1 MNIFEVAARQKL
13 RFESPK
19 GLLSLEDLW
28 DLPLT
33 SATGK
38 ANLDDIALGLHQGL
52 KNTAEVVSFV
62 DDDKAKPD
70 AVIQLKFDLVKH
82 IIETRKKENA
92 AALAA
97 KDRAETKQRLLEV
110 LAKKRDSNLEAMSEE
125 DLLKKL
131 AEL

>member
-19 GLLSLEDLW
+19 GLLSIEDLW

-52 KNTAEVVSFV
+52 KNTAEIVSFV

-82 IIETRKKENA
+82 VIETRKKENA

-97 KDRAETKQRLLEV
+97 KDKAETKQRLLEI

-131 AEL
+131 SEL

>member
-1 MNIFEVAARQKL
+1 MFDIATRQKL

-19 GLLSLEDLW
+19 GLLSIEDLW

-38 ANLDDIALGLHQGL
+38 ANLDEIALTLHHQL
-52 KNTAEVVSFV
+52 KNTADVVSFV

-70 AVIQLKFDLVKH
+70 AVIQLKFNLVKH
-82 IIETRKKENA
+82 IIELRKKENA
-92 AALAA
+92 EALAA
-97 KDRAETKQRLLEV
+97 RDRAETKQRLLAA
-110 LAKKRDSNLEAMSEE
+110 LAKKREAAVDTMSEE
-125 DLLKKL
+125 DLLKKI

>member
-1 MNIFEVAARQKL
+1 MNIFEAAVRQKL

-19 GLLSLEDLW
+19 GLLSIEDLW

-33 SATGK
+33 STAGK

-52 KNTAEVVSFV
+52 KNTAEIVSFV

-82 IIETRKKENA
+82 VIETRKKENA
-92 AALAA
+92 ATLAA
-97 KDRAETKQRLLEV
+97 KDKAETKQRLLEV

-125 DLLKKL
+125 DLRKKL

>member
-1 MNIFEVAARQKL
+1 MFEAATRQKL

-19 GLLSLEDLW
+19 GLLSIEDLW

-33 SATGK
+33 SATGR
-38 ANLDDIALGLHQGL
+38 ANLDQIALDLHSQL
-52 KNTAEVVSFV
+52 KSTADVVSFV
-62 DDDKAKPD
+62 DDATKSDP
-70 AVIQLKFDLVKH
+70 VIQLQFDVVKH
-82 IIETRKKENA
+82 VIETRKKENA
-92 AALAA
+92 EAVAA

>member
-1 MNIFEVAARQKL
+1 MFEQAARQKL

-19 GLLSLEDLW
+19 GLLSVEDLW

-33 SATGK
+33 SATGR
-38 ANLDDIALGLHQGL
+38 ANLDSIALDLHQQL
-52 KNTAEVVSFV
+52 KGAADVVSFV
-62 DDDKAKPD
+62 DDTAKADP
-70 AVIQLKFDLVKH
+70 VVQLRFEIVKH
-82 IIETRKKENA
+82 VISTRKKENA
-92 AALAA
+92 EALAA
-97 KDRAETKQRLLEV
+97 KDKAETKQRLLEV

>member
-1 MNIFEVAARQKL
+1 MFDIATRQKF
-13 RFESPK
+13 RFDSPK
-19 GLLSLEDLW
+19 GLLSVEDLW

-38 ANLDDIALGLHQGL
+38 ANLDEIALSLHQKL
-52 KNTAEVVSFV
+52 KNTADVVSFV
-62 DDDKAKPD
+62 DDNRAKPD
-70 AVIQLKFDLVKH
+70 ALTQQKFNIVKH

-92 AALAA
+92 EALAA
-97 KDRAETKQRLLEV
+97 KDKAETKQRLLEV